1 MGDWHGSVWATIFT
15 LLIYLYIYYTIVIF
29 QSNRHQR
36 VCMISY
42 DVASPGSVFG
52 PMHPVAL
59 PVCVC
64 VFYPH
69 LLYGQLVSKKM
80 YKMSSCKPLAPAIQS
95 GNIGKC
101 IDFIKLWN
109 PCSMGFVVP
118 GRSRKNVHVHI
129 ARSCYCITEVDMGST
144 LPFQEAQVDEIV
156 SKEWWM
162 IGIASDYLII
172 CHGSHGPLIYRQ

>member
-1 MGDWHGSVWATIFT
+1 MYD
-15 LLIYLYIYYTIVIF
+15 LIWCCFSGLSF
-29 QSNRHQR
+29 WSDASSCSPR
-36 VCMISY
+36 VC
-42 DVASPGSVFG
+42 
-52 PMHPVAL
+52 
-59 PVCVC
+59 VCVC
-64 VFYPH
+64 VF
-69 LLYGQLVSKKM
+69 VSLTLICCTDSLCQKRCIRWVI
-80 YKMSSCKPLAPAIQS
+80 SCNPLAPAIQS

-101 IDFIKLWN
+101 INFIKLWN

-144 LPFQEAQVDEIV
+144 LQFQEAQVDEIV

-172 CHGSHGPLIYRQ
+172 CHGSHGPLIYRQEWWVHISSEP